1 MVSSFLPKIAAP
13 ILFAVLLALAA
24 QTHAADSIAT
34 AEAAIASFRTACD
47 GEISKTAPP
56 EKLKLIRAMR
66 ESPFLMIA
74 LKTHVDVTE
83 FLDPQFASAIEKSG
97 LYGSRTAL
105 AHSIGNVWVLTYGNM
120 KSMIAYIDAKSGA
133 VLCVAFIPE
142 G

>member
-1 MVSSFLPKIAAP
+1 MVSPLLPKIAAS
-13 ILFAVLLALAA
+13 LLLAVLLATPAR
-24 QTHAADSIAT
+24 TYAADSIAT
-34 AEAAIASFRTACD
+34 AEAAVASFRTACD
-47 GEISKTAPP
+47 GEISKTTPP
-56 EKLKLIRAMR
+56 EKLKVIRAMR

-105 AHSIGNVWVLTYGNM
+105 AQSTGNVWVLTYGNM
-120 KSMIAYIDAKSGA
+120 KSMVAYIDATSGA